1 MLIFVNSMQLCKKTE
16 IKEMILYAMQK
27 DADSNKILNEL
38 LSYHEIFFTLQNQNY
53 YKTLNALC
61 LTT

>member
-1 MLIFVNSMQLCKKTE
+1 MQKDW

-53 YKTLNALC
+53 YKTLNALY